1 MVEATMRATRLSIL
15 AASAV
20 TALVFLA
27 ALRSATA
34 GPDPIKIAVF
44 DFELADTSA
53 SSGVLHKDGADID
66 NLKEATEVAR
76 RMLAASGRYSVVET
90 GSVRTEV
97 KGDIQDCR
105 GCEAGLAGKL
115 GAERSM
121 AGVVTRVGRVEHTVQ
136 IVIRDARTGDIVSND
151 FTGLRMGANYAWP
164 RAVTWLMN
172 NKILSPQRTP

>member
-1 MVEATMRATRLSIL
+1 MVEATLRATRLSIL
-15 AASAV
+15 AANAV
-20 TALVFLA
+20 AALVFFPA
-27 ALRSATA
+27 PRSASA

-53 SSGVLHKDGADID
+53 SSGVLGKDSIDTD

-76 RMLAASGRYSVVET
+76 RMLAASGRYSVVDT
-90 GSVRTEV
+90 GGVRGEV
-97 KGDIQDCR
+97 KGNIQDCQ

-115 GAERSM
+115 GADQSM
-121 AGVVTRVGRVEHTVQ
+121 AGVVTRVGRVEHAVQ

-164 RAVTWLMN
+164 RAVTWLMD